1 MLEHTLGPAI
11 DSTVLLHGFKPA
23 CFLLLF
29 LWHPLWLLQPCQI
42 STCCLCTYL
51 LRPE

>member
-42 STCCLCTYL
+42 VHLLPLYL
-51 LRPE
+51 SVEA